1 MKLGPLLLLVGIA
14 QAAGNAQSADWLPG
28 GAYVQ
33 GGVGQDEVRTV
44 TVGVIWPW
52 SWRHE
57 LAAGEVTGL
66 TEVFL
71 SHWSTRTEQGRH
83 SFTQLG
89 AVVPLLRYRF
99 SRGQPLWF
107 AEAGIGLSVMNPVY
121 QSAHKQF
128 STHFNFVDV
137 LGLGRSFGEG
147 QRHEVGLRLTH
158 ISNGGIKHPNP
169 GENLVQ
175 LRYAMMF

>member
-1 MKLGPLLLLVGIA
+1 MPAHFPFCIGALVITGPVSS
-14 QAAGNAQSADWLPG
+14 AGVA
-28 GAYVQ
+28 
-33 GGVGQDEVRTV
+33 
-44 TVGVIWPW
+44 
-52 SWRHE
+52 WRHSDGPHRSLPQSLE
-57 LAAGEVTGL
+57 HAHRAGPA
-66 TEVFL
+66 
-71 SHWSTRTEQGRH
+71 
-83 SFTQLG
+83 QLHATG

-99 SRGQPLWF
+99 SRGQSPWF

-147 QRHEVGLRLTH
+147 QRHEMGLRLTH

-169 GENLVQ
+169 GETWFSCVT
-175 LRYAMMF
+175 R